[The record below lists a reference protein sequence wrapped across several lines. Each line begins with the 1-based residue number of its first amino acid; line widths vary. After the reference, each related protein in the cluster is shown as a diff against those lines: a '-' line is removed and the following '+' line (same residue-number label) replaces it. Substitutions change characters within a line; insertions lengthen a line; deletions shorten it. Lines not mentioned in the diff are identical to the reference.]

1 METHKLL
8 ISHEMDTPPISRA
21 GKCIGEKIDEE
32 ARLRAR
38 HR

>member
-1 METHKLL
+1 MESRELP
-8 ISHEMDTPPISRA
+8 ISHEMDTPPISRV

-32 ARLRAR
+32 VRLRVL